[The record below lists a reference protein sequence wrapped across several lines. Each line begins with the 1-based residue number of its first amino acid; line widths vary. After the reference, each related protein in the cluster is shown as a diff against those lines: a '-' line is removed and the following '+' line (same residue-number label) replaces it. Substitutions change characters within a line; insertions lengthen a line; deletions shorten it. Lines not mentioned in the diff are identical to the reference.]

1 VVSLSDFLKLIGE
14 RIRSLR
20 KEKGLTQ
27 EALAE
32 KSGIHY
38 SYIGGIERGD
48 RNISLTTLEK
58 VINALEITPVELF
71 QFHKVDIETEL
82 LDKRMLIEAHRS
94 LMIDLSMDEVKLI
107 HRIAKDIA
115 TSIGSHRNRS

>member
-1 VVSLSDFLKLIGE
+1 MSDFLKLIGE

-32 KSGIHY
+32 KSDIHY

-48 RNISLTTLEK
+48 RNISLATLEK
-58 VINALEITPVELF
+58 IINALEITPVELF
-71 QFHKVDIETEL
+71 QFHKTDIETEL

-94 LMIDLSMDEVKLI
+94 LLINLSMDEVKLI

-115 TSIGSHRNRS
+115 TSIGTHRNQS